1 MKSYIYRLIE
11 YMENNSPMND
21 SELRIWYKAVRL
33 REEEAIEE
41 REARLFKYRLIV
53 SEGEYFADSLLV
65 LLWDLFKHRLSR
77 LTKRPNGN
85 NN

>member
-11 YMENNSPMND
+11 YIEGNTPMNNSEM
-21 SELRIWYKAVRL
+21 RIWYKALKL

-53 SEGEYFADSLLV
+53 SEGEYFANSLLA
-65 LLWDLFKHRLSR
+65 LLWDLFRHRLSR
-77 LTKRPNGN
+77 LAKKVKWKE
-85 NN
+85 